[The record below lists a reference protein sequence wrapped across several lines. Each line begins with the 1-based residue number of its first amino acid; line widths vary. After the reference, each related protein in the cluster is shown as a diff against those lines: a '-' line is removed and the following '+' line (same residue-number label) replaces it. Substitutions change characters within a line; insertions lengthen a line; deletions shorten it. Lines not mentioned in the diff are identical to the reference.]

1 MRRELYAPLAAV
13 GFQRE
18 TKAGRGDQ
26 EWNGRVEMGISVR
39 EIATGVQGKEEIV
52 V

>member
-1 MRRELYAPLAAV
+1 M

-26 EWNGRVEMGISVR
+26 EWNERVEMGIIIR
-39 EIATGVQGKEEIV
+39 EIATGVQGKEIV